1 MKRLTSHGVLICWLT
16 GVWVALWGSLSAA
29 NVLGGL
35 AVAAAVLLVLPLPDV
50 PPEGGVRPVPLAR
63 FGAVFF
69 WELVKASVTVVV
81 QVLRPRASLRQAV
94 IAVPVVAVSD
104 QLLTVLA
111 NAVSLTPGTLALEID
126 RPNAT
131 LYVHVLNV
139 EEDSVEDVRR
149 SIIALE
155 RLAIRALGSRE
166 CQVALDESL
175 RKERAR

>member
-16 GVWVALWGSLSAA
+16 VVWVALWGSLSAA

-50 PPEGGVRPVPLAR
+50 PAEGGVRPVALAR
-63 FGAVFF
+63 LGAVFF
-69 WELVKASVTVVV
+69 WELVKASVIVVV

-111 NAVSLTPGTLALEID
+111 NAVSLTPGTLALEVD
-126 RPNAT
+126 RPNST

-139 EEDSVEDVRR
+139 EEDSVDDVRR
-149 SIIALE
+149 SIVALE
-155 RLAIRALGSRE
+155 RLAIRALGSKA
-166 CQVALDESL
+166 CLAALDDAVRAES
-175 RKERAR
+175 RG